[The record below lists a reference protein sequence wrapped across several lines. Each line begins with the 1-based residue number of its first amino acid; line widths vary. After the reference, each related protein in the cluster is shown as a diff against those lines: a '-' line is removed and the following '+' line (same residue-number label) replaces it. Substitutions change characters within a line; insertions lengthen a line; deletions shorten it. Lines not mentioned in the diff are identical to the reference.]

1 MVIPFKHWNSHLST
15 KKVLHFAYF
24 QKPPEIFLDNCKN
37 IPLVCYFMTKKKN
50 RLQSSLYPLLF
61 LLSAS
66 GIALE
71 VSLTRLFS
79 YLFTHSY
86 VYIIIS
92 VSMAGLGL
100 GSVLMR
106 ILQGGIRQKV
116 LRTALFL
123 PAFLAGVLLLSSL
136 LQAAVIVSLL
146 MAFFIF
152 MTIGLFQVLVFQQP
166 QVQAGKLYASDLS
179 GAAFG
184 SVAAFLVLN
193 L

>member
-1 MVIPFKHWNSHLST
+1 
-15 KKVLHFAYF
+15 
-24 QKPPEIFLDNCKN
+24 
-37 IPLVCYFMTKKKN
+37 MTKKKN